1 LAYGINVPLEK
12 VKESIEQTDDGYGGT
27 FSLICGTKQQICSQ
41 LFKLLQMDMSF
52 EPPPQYCSEK
62 IWTAK
67 PCFKKQIIG
76 RNWYLDYATSME
88 KFGDIKTS
96 FI

>member
-1 LAYGINVPLEK
+1 
-12 VKESIEQTDDGYGGT
+12 
-27 FSLICGTKQQICSQ
+27 
-41 LFKLLQMDMSF
+41 MDMSF